1 MRPRWP
7 ILIIVAVASFLCGGW
22 LLQRGAVADGGAYRE
37 ARLFND
43 VVSRVWQAYVD
54 PIPDSALY
62 AKAADGLLDELHD
75 PYTVLLQGQDFDD
88 LQEETSGNY
97 AGLGIRIDVR
107 NGWITVVAPLPD
119 SPAERAGIE
128 TGDQLVSVDG
138 RSAESWQADGAV
150 RRLRGP
156 AGSKVTIGIRRGGNG
171 VVQLYTLI
179 REEIHV
185 RSVPPGTTFGDG

>member
-7 ILIIVAVASFLCGGW
+7 VLTLVAVASFLCGGW
-22 LLQRGAVADGGAYRE
+22 LLQRGAAADAGGYRQ
-37 ARLFND
+37 ARLFD
-43 VVSRVWQAYVD
+43 DIVGRVEQAYVD
-54 PIPDSALY
+54 PVPDSVLY
-62 AKAADGLLDELHD
+62 QKAADGLLEELHD
-75 PYTVLLQGQDFDD
+75 PYTVLLRGQDYRD

-138 RSAESWQADGAV
+138 RSAESWQSDAAV

-156 AGSKVTIGIRRGGNG
+156 PGSKVKIGIR
-171 VVQLYTLI
+171 
-179 REEIHV
+179 
-185 RSVPPGTTFGDG
+185 